1 MEKTF
6 CQNSDCFGY
15 RFIKNDMYLHV
26 NVYVLTLYLQ
36 KTIILSLFK
45 IDTLNFTMYILTI
58 LTCPLKTHVVRL
70 HNLI

>member
-1 MEKTF
+1 MFSGEFCESFKVAYRVQIWKKTF

-36 KTIILSLFK
+36 KTHYFK
-45 IDTLNFTMYILTI
+45 PI
-58 LTCPLKTHVVRL
+58 
-70 HNLI
+70 